1 MNLKIV
7 VVGALL
13 AILCLPV
20 GAYSQKEINT
30 AGVPDGTILL
40 VAREDT
46 GIPGYVHE
54 KYALVDQYC
63 STVEYVDYYGPSIN
77 PNDAK
82 LITRE
87 QKICVD
93 LMYDKGD
100 TD

>member
-1 MNLKIV
+1 MNFKV
-7 VVGALL
+7 AVVGALL

-40 VAREDT
+40 VHREDT
-46 GIPGYVHE
+46 GIPGYVNE
-54 KYALVDQYC
+54 KYALVDQFC
-63 STVEYVDYYGPSIN
+63 STVEYVDYYGPAID
-77 PNDAK
+77 PKDPK
-82 LITRE
+82 LISRE
-87 QKICVD
+87 QRVCVD